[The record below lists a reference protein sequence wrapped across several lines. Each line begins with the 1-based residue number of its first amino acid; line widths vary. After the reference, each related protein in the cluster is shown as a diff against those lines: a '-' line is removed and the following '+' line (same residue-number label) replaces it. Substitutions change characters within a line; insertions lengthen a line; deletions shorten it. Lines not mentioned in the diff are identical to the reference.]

1 MRASLIIASCLL
13 GTLPAFAEDPSGCD
27 KFKWP
32 IERERAA
39 LTAPDRPKIA
49 SGADLSAALPVTALM
64 NLRPSPEASLP
75 ATPERIPK
83 PNTFSG
89 FATFKNALP
98 PGRYTVNLSAGGW
111 INVVQDGQFLRS
123 VTSSG
128 VRGCDGIRK
137 SVKFE
142 LPAKPFVL
150 QISGVE
156 ADSIS
161 LAIVPATE

>member
-1 MRASLIIASCLL
+1 MRALIIALTLL
-13 GTLPAFAEDPSGCD
+13 GTLPAFAEDPEGCD

-39 LTAPDRPKIA
+39 LTAPDRLKIA
-49 SGADLSAALPVTALM
+49 SGADLSAALPVAATVS
-64 NLRPSPEASLP
+64 LRPSAEANLP
-75 ATPERIPK
+75 TTPERIPK
-83 PNTFSG
+83 ANTFSG
-89 FATFKNALP
+89 FAAFKTAPP

-111 INVVQDGQFLRS
+111 IDVVQDGQFLRS

-128 VRGCDGIRK
+128 VRGCQGIRK

-142 LPAKPFVL
+142 IPPKPFVL

-161 LAIVPATE
+161 LAILPATE